1 MNPANV
7 MVSEDSEKDLK
18 GDDQVWHSLSS
29 KNFIEPLIRFLKDA
43 CGQYDVKA

>member
-18 GDDQVWHSLSS
+18 GDDQVRYHLRILL
-29 KNFIEPLIRFLKDA
+29 NH
-43 CGQYDVKA
+43 